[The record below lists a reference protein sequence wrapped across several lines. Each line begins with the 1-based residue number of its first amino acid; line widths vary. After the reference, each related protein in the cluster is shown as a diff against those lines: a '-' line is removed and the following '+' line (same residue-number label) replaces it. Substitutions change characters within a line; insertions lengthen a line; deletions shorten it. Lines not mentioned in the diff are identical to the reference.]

1 MQKYFWFGVIALIA
15 FWLISRL
22 VTKNWNPFAM
32 AKGGDAENSN
42 HSASL
47 LQMLVFTMLCV
58 FAYTSVFAARVGE
71 ISGLLNGW
79 VGVPTNLL
87 VMMGISIGTAVAS
100 RAIKVEQVK
109 NGLVADSPE
118 HDLSS
123 LTTHR
128 DGRTDLIKIQMLI
141 WTLIGVAV
149 YLMQLWRYM
158 ANSGFLGDP
167 AHPELPPTLPDIDT
181 AFMVLLG
188 ASQGGQ
194 IVNQLTEKPAPPPT
208 P

>member
-1 MQKYFWFGVIALIA
+1 MQKYFWAGGVTLVI

-32 AKGGDAENSN
+32 AKGGIDENSN

-71 ISGLLNGW
+71 VSGVLSGWIS
-79 VGVPTNLL
+79 VPSNLL
-87 VMMGISIGTAVAS
+87 ILMGFSIGTAVAS
-100 RAIKVEQVK
+100 RAIKVEQIK
-109 NGLVADSPE
+109 SGALPDSSP
-118 HDLSS
+118 DLSS
-123 LTTHR
+123 LTTYR

-141 WTLIGVAV
+141 WTLIAVVV
-149 YLMQLWRYM
+149 YLIYLWRYM
-158 ANSGFLGDP
+158 GNEGFLGE
-167 AHPELPPTLPDIDT
+167 HPTPLPDIDT
-181 AFMVLLG
+181 AFMILLG

-194 IVNQLTEKPAPPPT
+194 VVNQLTEKPPA
-208 P
+208 